1 MPGTHVL
8 MKEEKCAPPT
18 PAPYFL
24 GKRSFCS
31 AREAAQGLPQRS
43 EGIAAQ
49 KAFLP

>member
-1 MPGTHVL
+1 MGR
-8 MKEEKCAPPT
+8 EQKCAPLT

-43 EGIAAQ
+43 EGIIAQ
-49 KAFLP
+49 RAFLS